1 MKTSTATKISALV
14 ISMASVVSAYANL
27 QEAKITRTVNQV
39 EVLVQNGNPQPAKM
53 GDTLRGPDGLQTGKQ
68 SRAEMTFPDS
78 SLVRLGANTL
88 FSFERG
94 SRNFDLV
101 NGTILLQTPKK
112 GGGGVIRTQPVTATI
127 TGTSVLMEYSPGTP
141 GHVKIIALE
150 GEVRLSL
157 NRVPGE
163 SVIVGP
169 GQMVSMPADAKRI
182 PNPTGVDVSR
192 VLRTSR
198 LINEGPLINQ
208 DEIAQTVQFQREQI
222 ASGRLLSLDALP
234 RPTPTQ
240 ASTAA
245 ATIVQAISN
254 RADATAAPP
263 QPPAPAPQ
271 PPAAVPQAPAPAPQ
285 APAPVARPPAPVPQP
300 PAPAPQP
307 PAPAPVPQP
316 PAPVPTPPK
325 PVDPP
330 ITAPTPPPTSAPTP
344 RDPNPEPP
352 SYG

>member
-1 MKTSTATKISALV
+1 MKHAIAIQIPALLLSLSVAGSAF
-14 ISMASVVSAYANL
+14 ANL
-27 QEAKITRTVNQV
+27 QEAKITRAVNQV
-39 EVLVQNGNPQPAKM
+39 EILPQGGSPQAAKT
-53 GDTLRGPDGLQTGKQ
+53 GEVLRGPDGLQTGDA
-68 SRAEMTFPDS
+68 SRAEMTFADS

-112 GGGGVIRTQPVTATI
+112 GGGGTIRTQPVTATI

-141 GHVKIIALE
+141 GHIKVITLE

-169 GQMVSMPADAKRI
+169 GQMVSMRADAKRI

-192 VLRTSR
+192 VLKTSR
-198 LINEGPLINQ
+198 LINAGPIINQ
-208 DEIAQTVQFQREQI
+208 DEIDQTVLLQQEQI

-234 RPTPTQ
+234 RPTPGQ

-245 ATIVQAISN
+245 ANVIQSISS

-263 QPPAPAPQ
+263 QQPQPPTQQPQAPPPPPPAPAPQ
-271 PPAAVPQAPAPAPQ
+271 PPAS
-285 APAPVARPPAPVPQP
+285 QP

-307 PAPAPVPQP
+307 PAPAPTP
-316 PAPVPTPPK
+316 PPPPPTP
-325 PVDPP
+325 
-330 ITAPTPPPTSAPTP
+330 APTPPEPKPTP
-344 RDPNPEPP
+344 PPAPPNTYPDSPNSTP
-352 SYG
+352 